1 MDQDTLRFLLREAVR
16 ETVTEVLQTVLELD
30 RTAFLQ
36 AHGGRRNG
44 YYPRRLE
51 TTFGQVDLKVPRD
64 REGQYYPAFLKPYA
78 RRLVDVGEVAVALY
92 AAGVSQRK
100 AAEVMS
106 FLLGHRYSH
115 ETISAMTEEVLQA
128 VEAFR
133 RRPLPEEMAFV
144 YLDGLYLKL
153 LREGE
158 GVVREVV
165 YVALGVT
172 PSGERQVLG
181 YWLLPAE
188 SALGWEGVLGELW
201 QRGLRRVLLFITD
214 GLPGLPEAIRR
225 VYPQAEWQRCVV
237 HGVRWSLGQVR
248 ARDRTLLAEDLRR
261 VYGAESRGEALEAL
275 EALREAWGSRY
286 PGVVAL
292 WAGDSGAFLRF
303 YGYPKVLWPYLR
315 STNLMERFIREIRRG
330 TKVRDHKFPGEEA
343 VYKLLYLESERQEGR
358 WAERRLKGFSE
369 ARETLEKM
377 VSEGCRA
384 LLGLAVT
391 GLSLLGSLQVWHLYL
406 AVVAHAVTASFLT
419 VAAGAAIPAL
429 VDQVDLTRANALI
442 RLSRNLCDIL
452 GKVMAG
458 LLLAWLGPAYTFLAN
473 AALTF
478 ASAALLLPLRGIDG
492 GSPVVRGWRPRVL
505 QDFVSGVG
513 ILRRH
518 SAAVLAMADLVVINV
533 GIPVLAIAL
542 PVISEEVLRQGAA
555 GYGLLTGA
563 MALGAIV
570 ATLIAAL
577 LVGRMDEGRLS
588 GLATVLFGLLVVSLG
603 FVRARTVKQ
612 LPVLRLPRRHGS
624 TRQS

>member
-1 MDQDTLRFLLREAVR
+1 
-16 ETVTEVLQTVLELD
+16 
-30 RTAFLQ
+30 
-36 AHGGRRNG
+36 
-44 YYPRRLE
+44 
-51 TTFGQVDLKVPRD
+51 
-64 REGQYYPAFLKPYA
+64 
-78 RRLVDVGEVAVALY
+78 VAVALY

-214 GLPGLPEAIRR
+214 GLPGLPEAIQR

-275 EALREAWGSRY
+275 EALREAWGARY

-377 VSEGCRA
+377 
-384 LLGLAVT
+384 
-391 GLSLLGSLQVWHLYL
+391 LQERY
-406 AVVAHAVTASFLT
+406 APRTQTLT
-419 VAAGAAIPAL
+419 H
-429 VDQVDLTRANALI
+429 T
-442 RLSRNLCDIL
+442 S
-452 GKVMAG
+452 
-458 LLLAWLGPAYTFLAN
+458 
-473 AALTF
+473 
-478 ASAALLLPLRGIDG
+478 
-492 GSPVVRGWRPRVL
+492 
-505 QDFVSGVG
+505 
-513 ILRRH
+513 
-518 SAAVLAMADLVVINV
+518 
-533 GIPVLAIAL
+533 
-542 PVISEEVLRQGAA
+542 
-555 GYGLLTGA
+555 
-563 MALGAIV
+563 
-570 ATLIAAL
+570 
-577 LVGRMDEGRLS
+577 
-588 GLATVLFGLLVVSLG
+588 
-603 FVRARTVKQ
+603 
-612 LPVLRLPRRHGS
+612 
-624 TRQS
+624 

>member
-44 YYPRRLE
+44 YYPRKLE
-51 TTFGQVDLKVPRD
+51 TTFGRVDLKVPRD

-106 FLLGHRYSH
+106 LLLGHRYSH
-115 ETISAMTEEVLQA
+115 ETISALTEEVLQA

-172 PSGERQVLG
+172 PSGERRVLG

-214 GLPGLPEAIRR
+214 GLPGLPEAIQR

-275 EALREAWGSRY
+275 EALREAWGARY

-330 TKVRDHKFPGEEA
+330 TKVRDHKFPSEEA
-343 VYKLLYLESERQEGR
+343 VYKLLYLESPERSGPAQAQLPERERWRGR
-358 WAERRLKGFSE
+358 FRSGSPGPGHPWP
-369 ARETLEKM
+369 
-377 VSEGCRA
+377 CRA
-384 LLGLAVT
+384 PGRVQRT
-391 GLSLLGSLQVWHLYL
+391 
-406 AVVAHAVTASFLT
+406 
-419 VAAGAAIPAL
+419 
-429 VDQVDLTRANALI
+429 
-442 RLSRNLCDIL
+442 
-452 GKVMAG
+452 
-458 LLLAWLGPAYTFLAN
+458 
-473 AALTF
+473 
-478 ASAALLLPLRGIDG
+478 
-492 GSPVVRGWRPRVL
+492 RPRVGSGPGRGCRERSL
-505 QDFVSGVG
+505 GPRPWPGRRLLMGLGLKLLERAEQAVVSSSLG
-513 ILRRH
+513 LPSHRRP
-518 SAAVLAMADLVVINV
+518 I
-533 GIPVLAIAL
+533 
-542 PVISEEVLRQGAA
+542 
-555 GYGLLTGA
+555 
-563 MALGAIV
+563 
-570 ATLIAAL
+570 
-577 LVGRMDEGRLS
+577 LS
-588 GLATVLFGLLVVSLG
+588 GIF
-603 FVRARTVKQ
+603 
-612 LPVLRLPRRHGS
+612 S
-624 TRQS
+624 TA

>member
-1 MDQDTLRFLLREAVR
+1 MDQDTLRVLLREAVR

-100 AAEVMS
+100 VAEVMS
-106 FLLGHRYSH
+106 LLLGHRYSH

-261 VYGAESRGEALEAL
+261 VYGAESRGEALRAL

-330 TKVRDHKFPGEEA
+330 TKVSDHKFPSEGA

-369 ARETLEKM
+369 AREALEKM
-377 VSEGCRA
+377 
-384 LLGLAVT
+384 
-391 GLSLLGSLQVWHLYL
+391 LQERYAPRTQTLTH
-406 AVVAHAVTASFLT
+406 TFLT
-419 VAAGAAIPAL
+419 RPPL
-429 VDQVDLTRANALI
+429 VNNVVPKDLHI
-442 RLSRNLCDIL
+442 RVPIS
-452 GKVMAG
+452 
-458 LLLAWLGPAYTFLAN
+458 
-473 AALTF
+473 
-478 ASAALLLPLRGIDG
+478 PL
-492 GSPVVRGWRPRVL
+492 V
-505 QDFVSGVG
+505 
-513 ILRRH
+513 
-518 SAAVLAMADLVVINV
+518 LVVK
-533 GIPVLAIAL
+533 A
-542 PVISEEVLRQGAA
+542 
-555 GYGLLTGA
+555 
-563 MALGAIV
+563 
-570 ATLIAAL
+570 
-577 LVGRMDEGRLS
+577 
-588 GLATVLFGLLVVSLG
+588 
-603 FVRARTVKQ
+603 
-612 LPVLRLPRRHGS
+612 
-624 TRQS
+624 

>member
-1 MDQDTLRFLLREAVR
+1 M
-16 ETVTEVLQTVLELD
+16 
-30 RTAFLQ
+30 
-36 AHGGRRNG
+36 
-44 YYPRRLE
+44 
-51 TTFGQVDLKVPRD
+51 
-64 REGQYYPAFLKPYA
+64 
-78 RRLVDVGEVAVALY
+78 AVACKIAPSRLTY

-106 FLLGHRYSH
+106 FLLGHRYFH

-172 PSGERQVLG
+172 PSGERRVLG

-214 GLPGLPEAIRR
+214 GLPGLPEAIQR

-261 VYGAESRGEALEAL
+261 VYGAESRGKALRAL

-330 TKVRDHKFPGEEA
+330 TKVRGQAEGLSCPQVSQRGGGVQAPLPGSRA
-343 VYKLLYLESERQEGR
+343 SARILCRRGKKGGGR
-358 WAERRLKGFSE
+358 
-369 ARETLEKM
+369 
-377 VSEGCRA
+377 SEGSR
-384 LLGLAVT
+384 
-391 GLSLLGSLQVWHLYL
+391 GSRRRGRCWRRCFRSGMPPVHKRLHIHLD
-406 AVVAHAVTASFLT
+406 TT
-419 VAAGAAIPAL
+419 P
-429 VDQVDLTRANALI
+429 
-442 RLSRNLCDIL
+442 
-452 GKVMAG
+452 
-458 LLLAWLGPAYTFLAN
+458 
-473 AALTF
+473 
-478 ASAALLLPLRGIDG
+478 
-492 GSPVVRGWRPRVL
+492 
-505 QDFVSGVG
+505 
-513 ILRRH
+513 
-518 SAAVLAMADLVVINV
+518 
-533 GIPVLAIAL
+533 
-542 PVISEEVLRQGAA
+542 
-555 GYGLLTGA
+555 
-563 MALGAIV
+563 
-570 ATLIAAL
+570 
-577 LVGRMDEGRLS
+577 
-588 GLATVLFGLLVVSLG
+588 
-603 FVRARTVKQ
+603 
-612 LPVLRLPRRHGS
+612 
-624 TRQS
+624 

>member
-1 MDQDTLRFLLREAVR
+1 
-16 ETVTEVLQTVLELD
+16 
-30 RTAFLQ
+30 
-36 AHGGRRNG
+36 
-44 YYPRRLE
+44 
-51 TTFGQVDLKVPRD
+51 
-64 REGQYYPAFLKPYA
+64 
-78 RRLVDVGEVAVALY
+78 
-92 AAGVSQRK
+92 
-100 AAEVMS
+100 
-106 FLLGHRYSH
+106 
-115 ETISAMTEEVLQA
+115 MTEEVLQA

-214 GLPGLPEAIRR
+214 GLPGLPGAIRR

-330 TKVRDHKFPGEEA
+330 TKVRG
-343 VYKLLYLESERQEGR
+343 Q
-358 WAERRLKGFSE
+358 AE
-369 ARETLEKM
+369 
-377 VSEGCRA
+377 
-384 LLGLAVT
+384 
-391 GLSLLGSLQVWHLYL
+391 GLSCPQVSQRGGGVQAPLPGSRASARILGRRGKKGGGRSGCFAKRTSCGSRGSRRRGRRWRRCFRSGMPPVHRPLHIHLDT
-406 AVVAHAVTASFLT
+406 TARGQGERESCVKPAFS
-419 VAAGAAIPAL
+419 APRGGAALAQAPPGPSPPP
-429 VDQVDLTRANALI
+429 RG
-442 RLSRNLCDIL
+442 SRPPPPPL
-452 GKVMAG
+452 GAG
-458 LLLAWLGPAYTFLAN
+458 G
-473 AALTF
+473 
-478 ASAALLLPLRGIDG
+478 DG
-492 GSPVVRGWRPRVL
+492 GWAGTAP
-505 QDFVSGVG
+505 
-513 ILRRH
+513 
-518 SAAVLAMADLVVINV
+518 AAA
-533 GIPVLAIAL
+533 
-542 PVISEEVLRQGAA
+542 
-555 GYGLLTGA
+555 
-563 MALGAIV
+563 
-570 ATLIAAL
+570 
-577 LVGRMDEGRLS
+577 
-588 GLATVLFGLLVVSLG
+588 
-603 FVRARTVKQ
+603 
-612 LPVLRLPRRHGS
+612 
-624 TRQS
+624 

>member
-1 MDQDTLRFLLREAVR
+1 LGPLPQMNR
-16 ETVTEVLQTVLELD
+16 
-30 RTAFLQ
+30 
-36 AHGGRRNG
+36 
-44 YYPRRLE
+44 
-51 TTFGQVDLKVPRD
+51 
-64 REGQYYPAFLKPYA
+64 
-78 RRLVDVGEVAVALY
+78 
-92 AAGVSQRK
+92 
-100 AAEVMS
+100 
-106 FLLGHRYSH
+106 LLGHRYSH

-172 PSGERQVLG
+172 PSGERRVLG

-343 VYKLLYLESERQEGR
+343 VYKLLYLGHGRQPVSWVG
-358 WAERRLKGFSE
+358 E
-369 ARETLEKM
+369 ARREVGGAAASRSEHLAAQGVLGGEGDAREDASGAVCPPYTNAYTYILTRPRKGAAHLHEVGVVEGTLGNLQLYRFGVEPATLGPGGGLQEKGQ
-377 VSEGCRA
+377 VLHQEVVGLAGPGHGVGNPLHQLVA
-384 LLGLAVT
+384 LWALGLP
-391 GLSLLGSLQVWHLYL
+391 LQVGLEAQGPRLGRLYL
-406 AVVAHAVTASFLT
+406 
-419 VAAGAAIPAL
+419 
-429 VDQVDLTRANALI
+429 
-442 RLSRNLCDIL
+442 
-452 GKVMAG
+452 
-458 LLLAWLGPAYTFLAN
+458 
-473 AALTF
+473 
-478 ASAALLLPLRGIDG
+478 
-492 GSPVVRGWRPRVL
+492 
-505 QDFVSGVG
+505 
-513 ILRRH
+513 
-518 SAAVLAMADLVVINV
+518 
-533 GIPVLAIAL
+533 
-542 PVISEEVLRQGAA
+542 
-555 GYGLLTGA
+555 
-563 MALGAIV
+563 
-570 ATLIAAL
+570 
-577 LVGRMDEGRLS
+577 
-588 GLATVLFGLLVVSLG
+588 
-603 FVRARTVKQ
+603 
-612 LPVLRLPRRHGS
+612 
-624 TRQS
+624 

>member
-36 AHGGRRNG
+36 THGGRRNG
-44 YYPRRLE
+44 YYPRKLE

-172 PSGERQVLG
+172 PSGERRVLG

-225 VYPQAEWQRCVV
+225 VYPRAEWQRCVV

-292 WAGDSGAFLRF
+292 WDGDSGAFLRF

-330 TKVRDHKFPGEEA
+330 TKVRDHKFPSEEA

-369 ARETLEKM
+369 AREALEKM
-377 VSEGCRA
+377 
-384 LLGLAVT
+384 
-391 GLSLLGSLQVWHLYL
+391 LQERY
-406 AVVAHAVTASFLT
+406 APRTQTLT
-419 VAAGAAIPAL
+419 H
-429 VDQVDLTRANALI
+429 T
-442 RLSRNLCDIL
+442 S
-452 GKVMAG
+452 
-458 LLLAWLGPAYTFLAN
+458 
-473 AALTF
+473 
-478 ASAALLLPLRGIDG
+478 
-492 GSPVVRGWRPRVL
+492 
-505 QDFVSGVG
+505 
-513 ILRRH
+513 
-518 SAAVLAMADLVVINV
+518 
-533 GIPVLAIAL
+533 
-542 PVISEEVLRQGAA
+542 
-555 GYGLLTGA
+555 
-563 MALGAIV
+563 
-570 ATLIAAL
+570 
-577 LVGRMDEGRLS
+577 
-588 GLATVLFGLLVVSLG
+588 
-603 FVRARTVKQ
+603 
-612 LPVLRLPRRHGS
+612 
-624 TRQS
+624 

>member
-106 FLLGHRYSH
+106 LLLGHRYSH

-172 PSGERQVLG
+172 PSGERRVLG

-275 EALREAWGSRY
+275 EALREAWGARY

-330 TKVRDHKFPGEEA
+330 TKVRDHKFPSEEA

-377 VSEGCRA
+377 LQERYAPRTQTLTHTRA
-384 LLGLAVT
+384 LPKT
-391 GLSLLGSLQVWHLYL
+391 PSSPSLSLLQEFLGDFIVEQANQAPQEQVRTIPLAGQPQLAPELQKKPLERIPQPLNFPKEHRQPQQNRHHLPDPGKPPHL
-406 AVVAHAVTASFLT
+406 EGLKPQPRLQKPEEPLHLPPPAV
-419 VAAGAAIPAL
+419 
-429 VDQVDLTRANALI
+429 
-442 RLSRNLCDIL
+442 RLHHLRR
-452 GKVMAG
+452 
-458 LLLAWLGPAYTFLAN
+458 
-473 AALTF
+473 
-478 ASAALLLPLRGIDG
+478 LLP
-492 GSPVVRGWRPRVL
+492 PP
-505 QDFVSGVG
+505 
-513 ILRRH
+513 H
-518 SAAVLAMADLVVINV
+518 
-533 GIPVLAIAL
+533 
-542 PVISEEVLRQGAA
+542 RQA
-555 GYGLLTGA
+555 G
-563 MALGAIV
+563 
-570 ATLIAAL
+570 
-577 LVGRMDEGRLS
+577 
-588 GLATVLFGLLVVSLG
+588 
-603 FVRARTVKQ
+603 Q
-612 LPVLRLPRRHGS
+612 
-624 TRQS
+624 